1 MTAYIDKVAA
11 EARARRQELIDQ
23 SYARARDTITE
34 QWGTGCAKRLG
45 PVLYGSLLV
54 TEVLRLMSN
63 DVRGAQIAAGE
74 LYARLAILSSVDREL
89 WT

>member
-1 MTAYIDKVAA
+1 MDKFATQMR
-11 EARARRQELIDQ
+11 ERRQELIDQ
-23 SYARARDTITE
+23 FYARARDTMAD

-45 PVLYGSLLV
+45 AMLYGSLLAA
-54 TEVLRLMSN
+54 EVLRLMAN